1 VTRTTVARRIAR
13 QLAPETLID
22 IREAGTPERRGHA
35 EWLRFRRSSPV
46 PLPKRVAHF
55 NRRVTNRVTRHLAW
69 WLPGFAIV
77 THVGRR
83 SGRRYRTP
91 VNVFRGEGR
100 YVFALTYGR
109 DSDWVRNVVAAG
121 TCEIDTRRKTVVLS
135 NPELFT
141 DPTRRYV
148 PPAVRRVLGALHV
161 DDFLAMTPA
170 STEPPS
176 RQQQPHPD

>member
-1 VTRTTVARRIAR
+1 
-13 QLAPETLID
+13 
-22 IREAGTPERRGHA
+22 
-35 EWLRFRRSSPV
+35 
-46 PLPKRVAHF
+46 
-55 NRRVTNRVTRHLAW
+55 VTNRVTRHFAW

-121 TCEIDTRRKTVVLS
+121 TCEIDTRRQTVVLT

-141 DPTRRYV
+141 DTTRRYV
-148 PPAVRRVLGALHV
+148 SPAVRPVLGALHV
-161 DDFLAMTPA
+161 NDFLAMTPA
-170 STEPPS
+170 STEPAS
-176 RQQQPHPD
+176 REQQPIHPHRPP